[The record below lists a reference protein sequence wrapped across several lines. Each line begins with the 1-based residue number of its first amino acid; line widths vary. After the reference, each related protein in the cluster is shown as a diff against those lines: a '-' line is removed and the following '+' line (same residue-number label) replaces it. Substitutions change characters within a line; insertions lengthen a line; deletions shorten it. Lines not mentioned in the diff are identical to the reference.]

1 LAPSPETS
9 MMRRPLAN
17 PLLAIR
23 TTAWSIAPLIDV
35 PPPNSCLGV
44 VSMASAI
51 ARNEA
56 ALSIFIHGTT

>member
-1 LAPSPETS
+1 

-23 TTAWSIAPLIDV
+23 VTAWSIAPLIDV

>member
-1 LAPSPETS
+1 

-23 TTAWSIAPLIDV
+23 ATAWSIAPLIDV

-44 VSMASAI
+44 ASMASAI
-51 ARNEA
+51 ARDEA
-56 ALSIFIHGTT
+56 ALSMRVHGTT